1 MKHNKIGIEIGNL
14 IALSSAENVDDF
26 YENDP
31 VELRSHIITGSQSLE
46 STLSDEGKKRFQNI
60 VRAGQEDTLAS
71 TEKVGMVYSLGPLT
85 SP

>member
-1 MKHNKIGIEIGNL
+1 MKHNKIGIETGNF
-14 IALSSAENVDDF
+14 IAMSSAENVDDF

-46 STLSDEGKKRFQNI
+46 STLSDEGKKRFQT
-60 VRAGQEDTLAS
+60 VLRADKEETLAS
-71 TEKVGMVYSLGPLT
+71 TEKGMVYALGPLT